1 MDGKD
6 AQDVSNLILEKL
18 EKDDIDIQNCR
29 GQSYDNAS
37 VMSGKYS
44 GVQARIKE
52 INDKAEYIN
61 CTNHSLNLAGKNA
74 ASVSVNSVTFF
85 ETVEQVYVFFTSSTH
100 RWDVLTATINQ
111 SVKRIN
117 ETRWSARF
125 DAVKAL
131 KNKFLDILNVLED
144 LTSEKENTQTR
155 SDAGILLTSLQT
167 FQFISFLNFWSGI
180 LPEIEDTQKYLQT
193 RGLDLHQCDTKL
205 MALKNL
211 LQERRSIL
219 VDEAIS
225 EAQEKCE
232 ELGISTEKRC
242 RRKKRMAGEKA
253 RDEGLSLKDELR
265 REMMMSIDRVIQEM
279 STRFEQAHS
288 IAVKFDFLQ
297 PCNLLNEEYQCD
309 VKEFEGD
316 ICVDEFISE
325 RGRLVAFMKAASG
338 GRIGEEWESNGP
350 LELLKFIVKLDLNT
364 SVPNIAVLLR
374 IMLTMAVSVAGCERS
389 FSKLKLIKNYLR
401 STMSSLRLS
410 NLAILSIE
418 REVTD
423 SIDFEDVITEFAN
436 RKSRKVKF

>member
-1 MDGKD
+1 M
-6 AQDVSNLILEKL
+6 
-18 EKDDIDIQNCR
+18 
-29 GQSYDNAS
+29 
-37 VMSGKYS
+37 
-44 GVQARIKE
+44 
-52 INDKAEYIN
+52 
-61 CTNHSLNLAGKNA
+61 
-74 ASVSVNSVTFF
+74 
-85 ETVEQVYVFFTSSTH
+85 
-100 RWDVLTATINQ
+100 
-111 SVKRIN
+111 
-117 ETRWSARF
+117 
-125 DAVKAL
+125 
-131 KNKFLDILNVLED
+131 
-144 LTSEKENTQTR
+144 
-155 SDAGILLTSLQT
+155 
-167 FQFISFLNFWSGI
+167 
-180 LPEIEDTQKYLQT
+180 
-193 RGLDLHQCDTKL
+193 
-205 MALKNL
+205 
-211 LQERRSIL
+211 
-219 VDEAIS
+219 
-225 EAQEKCE
+225 
-232 ELGISTEKRC
+232 
-242 RRKKRMAGEKA
+242 
-253 RDEGLSLKDELR
+253 GLSFKDEFR

-297 PCNLLNEEYQCD
+297 PCNLLDEEYQCD
-309 VKEFEGD
+309 MKEFEGD